1 MFGFSNGKNVELL
14 RVPGKVHLNKDSL
27 LPYFDYYLRNENK
40 NI

>member
-1 MFGFSNGKNVELL
+1 MFDFSNGKYVELL

-27 LPYFDYYLRNENK
+27 LTYFGYYLSKENK